1 MTYGCGKSDSA
12 ILAGKPT
19 NKAEQ
24 SAAESVERRVEVKG
38 NTGQQSTYR
47 AQDRESVSQA
57 LDRIRQ
63 VARHRKKEKFTA
75 LFHHITVQL
84 LRGAFFELKENAAPR
99 VDGLRWGDYETD
111 LEHRLEDLHA
121 RLQRG
126 AYRALPGRRGYI
138 PKSDGRLRPLAVAAL
153 EDKIVQRATVAV
165 LNAIYEE
172 DFLGFSYGALLQESL
187 AVATRTDA
195 MKPSDLACVVIDTTV
210 QPKAV
215 MFPTDA
221 KLLNRARERLVRLT
235 KKF

>member
-24 SAAESVERRVEVKG
+24 SAAESVERRVEAKG

-84 LRGAFFELKENAAPR
+84 LREVFYELKENAAPG
-99 VDGLRWGDYETD
+99 VDGLRWGRIRGGSRTQARRSARTTPAGSVSGAAGPARVHTQVGRAATPARGCRPRRQNRPEGDCRSAKRD
-111 LEHRLEDLHA
+111 L
-121 RLQRG
+121 
-126 AYRALPGRRGYI
+126 
-138 PKSDGRLRPLAVAAL
+138 
-153 EDKIVQRATVAV
+153 
-165 LNAIYEE
+165 
-172 DFLGFSYGALLQESL
+172 
-187 AVATRTDA
+187 
-195 MKPSDLACVVIDTTV
+195 
-210 QPKAV
+210 
-215 MFPTDA
+215 
-221 KLLNRARERLVRLT
+221 
-235 KKF
+235 

>member
-24 SAAESVERRVEVKG
+24 SAAESVERRVEAKG

-84 LRGAFFELKENAAPR
+84 LREAFFELKENAAPG
-99 VDGLRWGDYETD
+99 VDGLRWGEYEAD
-111 LEHRLEDLHA
+111 LEQA
-121 RLQRG
+121 RRSARTTPTGSVSGAAGPARVHTQVGRAAAPARG
-126 AYRALPGRRGYI
+126 CRPRRQNR
-138 PKSDGRLRPLAVAAL
+138 PKGDCR
-153 EDKIVQRATVAV
+153 
-165 LNAIYEE
+165 
-172 DFLGFSYGALLQESL
+172 
-187 AVATRTDA
+187 
-195 MKPSDLACVVIDTTV
+195 
-210 QPKAV
+210 
-215 MFPTDA
+215 
-221 KLLNRARERLVRLT
+221 
-235 KKF
+235 

>member
-24 SAAESVERRVEVKG
+24 SAAESVERRVEAKG

-84 LRGAFFELKENAAPR
+84 LREAFFELKENAAPGSGR
-99 VDGLRWGDYETD
+99 AEMGRIRGGS
-111 LEHRLEDLHA
+111 RAQA
-121 RLQRG
+121 RRS
-126 AYRALPGRRGYI
+126 A
-138 PKSDGRLRPLAVAAL
+138 
-153 EDKIVQRATVAV
+153 
-165 LNAIYEE
+165 
-172 DFLGFSYGALLQESL
+172 
-187 AVATRTDA
+187 
-195 MKPSDLACVVIDTTV
+195 
-210 QPKAV
+210 
-215 MFPTDA
+215 
-221 KLLNRARERLVRLT
+221 
-235 KKF
+235 

>member
-24 SAAESVERRVEVKG
+24 SAAESVERRVEAKG

-75 LFHHITVQL
+75 LFHHITAQL
-84 LRGAFFELKENAAPR
+84 LQEAFFELKENAAPG
-99 VDGLRWGDYETD
+99 VDGLRWGEYEAD

-121 RLQRG
+121 RLQRE

-138 PKSDGRLRPLAVAAL
+138 PKSDGLLPLAVAAL

-172 DFLGFSYGALLQESL
+172 DFLGFSYGFRAGRGPHDAL
-187 AVATRTDA
+187 DA
-195 MKPSDLACVVIDTTV
+195 LVVGISSTKV
-210 QPKAV
+210 NWIL
-215 MFPTDA
+215 DA
-221 KLLNRARERLVRLT
+221 DIRSFLETAP
-235 KKF
+235 

>member
-24 SAAESVERRVEVKG
+24 SAAESVERRVEAKG

-84 LRGAFFELKENAAPR
+84 LREAFFELKENAAPG
-99 VDGLRWGDYETD
+99 VDGLRWGEYEAD

-126 AYRALPGRRGYI
+126 AYRARPGRRGYI
-138 PKSDGRLRPLAVAAL
+138 PKSDGR
-153 EDKIVQRATVAV
+153 
-165 LNAIYEE
+165 
-172 DFLGFSYGALLQESL
+172 
-187 AVATRTDA
+187 
-195 MKPSDLACVVIDTTV
+195 C
-210 QPKAV
+210 
-215 MFPTDA
+215 
-221 KLLNRARERLVRLT
+221 ARSRLPPWKTKSSRGRLSQC
-235 KKF
+235 

>member
-24 SAAESVERRVEVKG
+24 SAAESVERRVEAKG

-47 AQDRESVSQA
+47 AQDRKACQ
-57 LDRIRQ
+57 DRIRQ

-84 LRGAFFELKENAAPR
+84 LQEAFFELKENAAPG
-99 VDGLRWGDYETD
+99 VDGLRWGEYEAD

-126 AYRALPGRRGYI
+126 AYRALPGRAG
-138 PKSDGRLRPLAVAAL
+138 D
-153 EDKIVQRATVAV
+153 
-165 LNAIYEE
+165 
-172 DFLGFSYGALLQESL
+172 
-187 AVATRTDA
+187 
-195 MKPSDLACVVIDTTV
+195 
-210 QPKAV
+210 
-215 MFPTDA
+215 
-221 KLLNRARERLVRLT
+221 
-235 KKF
+235 

>member
-24 SAAESVERRVEVKG
+24 SAAESVERRVEAKG

-84 LRGAFFELKENAAPR
+84 LQEAFFELKENARRISSTGSKICTHDSSGERIGRCRAGEGTYPSR
-99 VDGLRWGDYETD
+99 TGSCARS
-111 LEHRLEDLHA
+111 RL
-121 RLQRG
+121 
-126 AYRALPGRRGYI
+126 P
-138 PKSDGRLRPLAVAAL
+138 P
-153 EDKIVQRATVAV
+153 
-165 LNAIYEE
+165 
-172 DFLGFSYGALLQESL
+172 
-187 AVATRTDA
+187 
-195 MKPSDLACVVIDTTV
+195 
-210 QPKAV
+210 
-215 MFPTDA
+215 
-221 KLLNRARERLVRLT
+221 
-235 KKF
+235 